1 MASLTRLYLDSLE
14 FGPEILASGAE
25 PRRRSMHAVTQ
36 LTLDEH
42 EYLVVFGGKGE
53 EHFNDIVLLDLGTWL
68 QRAKTDSGSEYDARL
83 LTVFLH

>member
-53 EHFNDIVLLDLGTWL
+53 EHFNDIVLLDLGT
-68 QRAKTDSGSEYDARL
+68 
-83 LTVFLH
+83 